1 MPEHDPAEYGRGIA
15 DSYDELYGA
24 LPETDE
30 AVIRLAEL
38 AGAGPVLE
46 LGVGTGRL
54 ALPLIARGLEVY
66 GVDASSEMVDRLRG
80 AAASRGGLT
89 GVVADFTEFDVD
101 QRFPL
106 AVLAI
111 NTIFALPSQDAQVR
125 CFANVAR
132 HLTPGGRFVVEA
144 YVLDPSVFRSGPAL
158 LPRQAT
164 ADHIELQV
172 ARYDPVTQFVDRT
185 LVHLRNE
192 GVRLVPVRDRYASPG
207 ELDLMDRMAGL
218 RLSERWAGWS
228 GERFEDTSVRHV
240 SVYRHEG

>member
-1 MPEHDPAEYGRGIA
+1 MAEHDPSEYGRGIA

-30 AVIRLAEL
+30 AVSRLAEL
-38 AGAGPVLE
+38 AGGGPVLE

-54 ALPLIARGLEVY
+54 ALPLMARGLEVH
-66 GVDASSEMVDRLRG
+66 GVDASAEMIDRLLG
-80 AAASRGGLT
+80 AAAGGGFT
-89 GVVADFTEFDVD
+89 GVVADFTAFDID
-101 QRFPL
+101 ERFPL

-111 NTIFALPSQDAQVR
+111 NTIFALPSQEAQVS

-132 HLTPGGRFVVEA
+132 HLAAGGRFVVEA
-144 YVLDPSVFRSGPAL
+144 YVLDPSAFRSGAAL

-164 ADHIELQV
+164 GDHVELQV

-185 LVHLRNE
+185 LVHLRDE

-207 ELDLMDRMAGL
+207 ELDLMARMAGL
-218 RLSERWAGWS
+218 ALRERSAGWS
-228 GERFEDTSVRHV
+228 GERFEVTSVRHV
-240 SVYRHEG
+240 SVYQHEG

>member
-1 MPEHDPAEYGRGIA
+1 MAEHDPSEYGRGIA

-30 AVIRLAEL
+30 AVSRLAEL
-38 AGAGPVLE
+38 AGGGPVLE

-54 ALPLIARGLEVY
+54 ALPLMARGLEVH
-66 GVDASSEMVDRLRG
+66 GVDASAEMIDRLLAG
-80 AAASRGGLT
+80 AAGGGFT
-89 GVVADFTEFDVD
+89 GVVADFTAFDID
-101 QRFPL
+101 ERFPL

-111 NTIFALPSQDAQVR
+111 NTIFALPSQEAQVS

-132 HLTPGGRFVVEA
+132 HLAVGGRFVVEA
-144 YVLDPSVFRSGPAL
+144 YVLDPSAFRSGAAL

-164 ADHIELQV
+164 GDHVELQV

-185 LVHLRNE
+185 LVHLRDE

-207 ELDLMDRMAGL
+207 ELDLMARMAGL
-218 RLSERWAGWS
+218 ALRERSAGWS
-228 GERFEDTSVRHV
+228 GERFEVTSVRHV
-240 SVYRHEG
+240 SVYQHEG